1 MRKDMTQHYSI
12 TTKQRVD
19 GQVQVTSVRVPKEVL
34 DIDPWIKQKIKN
46 EMERIMEH
54 GHIRVL
60 KDVGIVQYG

>member
-46 EMERIMEH
+46 EMERIMENLN
-54 GHIRVL
+54 IRVL